1 MEIRPQE
8 NLELMKTP
16 RSEALKAPSK
26 WMAYACW
33 IPFAV
38 LGLGILVFFLSMA
51 ASAFQELSPKW
62 VATHDY
68 LPKAMA
74 YLLLGFHVILTS
86 GLAFLVFI
94 LFFIKNKQP
103 LHGFYVGMF
112 FLLYFPLRVF
122 FIFMVMPLFPLW
134 LVLECGEIWIL
145 KKIYRKFPQRSAP
158 P

>member
-1 MEIRPQE
+1 MTQE
-8 NLELMKTP
+8 NLKLI
-16 RSEALKAPSK
+16 SKAPFQALPAYSK
-26 WMAYACW
+26 WISRACW

-38 LGLGILVFFLSMA
+38 LGLGILVFFLSMV
-51 ASAFQELSPKW
+51 ASAFQELLPKW
-62 VATHDY
+62 VAAHDY

-74 YLLLGFHVILTS
+74 YLLLGAHVLLTS

-103 LHGFYVGMF
+103 RHGFYVGMF

-134 LVLECGEIWIL
+134 LALECGEIWVL
-145 KKIYRKFPQRSAP
+145 KKIYRKFPQRPAP